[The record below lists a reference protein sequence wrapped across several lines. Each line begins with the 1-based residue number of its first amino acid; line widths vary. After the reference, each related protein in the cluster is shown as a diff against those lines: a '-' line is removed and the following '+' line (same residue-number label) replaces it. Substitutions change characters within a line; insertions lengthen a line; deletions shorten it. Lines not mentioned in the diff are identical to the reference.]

1 MKKTKIIIPSLG
13 LLLLSTAASITG
25 TVAWFAANAS
35 VTATGM
41 QVKAKTASTYL
52 LIGTGENDTYAE
64 IQAINPASTSVALT
78 VSDEQALVLPSKPV
92 ENSTEAGYVS
102 VGSGHK
108 NTAGSDVATAGV
120 IVDNGAKAAA
130 FTNWYTAAAA
140 APTASAIDASTA
152 KQLAGFDGY
161 VIQRT
166 AYLTVAVGATNAQ
179 NLTVTPTFTQ
189 LSAGTD
195 INAVKMLITTSDGGF
210 AKLSYADNHATA
222 VDIKGSNT
230 ALTPTSLL
238 TVNMYLYYDGSETTV
253 YTTNLANLTGA
264 SISLEFGVS
273 EA

>member
-1 MKKTKIIIPSLG
+1 MKKTKIIIPALG
-13 LLLLSTAASITG
+13 LLLLSTAASVTG

-35 VTATGM
+35 VSATGM

-52 LIGTGENDTYAE
+52 LIGTGDNDTAAE
-64 IQAINPASTSVALT
+64 IQAISPASTSVALT

-92 ENSTEAGYVS
+92 ENSTEAGYLS
-102 VGSGHK
+102 VATGHK
-108 NTAGSDVATAGV
+108 NTAGTDIATAGV
-120 IVDNGAKAAA
+120 IVDDGTKAAA

-140 APTASAIDASTA
+140 APTASAMADGTA

-166 AYLTVAVGATNAQ
+166 AYLTVAVGATSAH

-189 LSAGTD
+189 LSGGTD
-195 INAVKMLITTSDGGF
+195 INAVKMIIATSDGGF
-210 AKLSYADNHATA
+210 AKLSSAQNSTA

-230 ALTPTSLL
+230 AITPTSLV
-238 TVNMYLYYDGSETTV
+238 TVNMYLYYDGSETNV

-264 SISLEFGVS
+264 SISLEFGVT

>member
-1 MKKTKIIIPSLG
+1 MKKTKLIIPAMG
-13 LLLLSTAASITG
+13 LLLLSTAASVTG

-92 ENSTEAGYVS
+92 ENETEAGYVS
-102 VGSGHK
+102 VAAGHK
-108 NTAGSDVATAGV
+108 NTAGTDVATAGV
-120 IVDNGAKAAA
+120 IVDNGTKAAA
-130 FTNWYTAAAA
+130 FTNWYTASAA
-140 APTASAIDASTA
+140 APTASAIDAGTA

-189 LSAGTD
+189 LSGGTD
-195 INAVKMLITTSDGGF
+195 INAVKMLIATSDGGF
-210 AKLSYADNHATA
+210 AKLSSAQNATA

-238 TVNMYLYYDGSETTV
+238 TVNMYLYYDGSETNV